1 MKVCDRCRCRAACW
15 TTAAK
20 PAGTREKQEC
30 PDVVFTNAD
39 KIREMSDEEL
49 AAIIMCPVN
58 GDGTTCV
65 GVGGKS
71 CIECSLEWLR
81 ESAEADN
88 A

>member
-1 MKVCDRCRCRAACW
+1 MKVCDRLDYGGKACRNAR
-15 TTAAK
+15 
-20 PAGTREKQEC
+20 KQEC
-30 PDVVFTNAD
+30 PDVVFT
-39 KIREMSDEEL
+39 K
-49 AAIIMCPVN
+49 IIMCPVN

>member
-1 MKVCDRCRCRAACW
+1 MKVCDRCRVPGCLLDYGGKACRNA
-15 TTAAK
+15 
-20 PAGTREKQEC
+20 RKQEC

-49 AAIIMCPVN
+49 AAIIMCPAN
-58 GDGTTCV
+58 EDGTTCV

>member
-1 MKVCDRCRCRAACW
+1 M
-15 TTAAK
+15 
-20 PAGTREKQEC
+20 
-30 PDVVFTNAD
+30 VFTNAD